1 MKERERLKYEC
12 QEKNEDDAIKTLNEL
27 SLEYLDEKDRKIII
41 HRLTDNDI
49 TTFAGYDESSYLS
62 PIGQKVIKTA
72 IYTQNYLLLKQLL
85 QIRKNNFEQNQQI
98 VQQSQQIIELLTEIK
113 NK

>member
-1 MKERERLKYEC
+1 MRERLKYEF

-41 HRLTDNDI
+41 HMLTNNDI
-49 TTFAGYDESSYLS
+49 TTFADYDESSYLG

-85 QIRKNNFEQNQQI
+85 QIRKNNFEQN
-98 VQQSQQIIELLTEIK
+98 
-113 NK
+113 

>member
-1 MKERERLKYEC
+1 MNFRK
-12 QEKNEDDAIKTLNEL
+12 KNEDDAIKTLNEL

-41 HRLTDNDI
+41 HMLTDNDI
-49 TTFAGYDESSYLS
+49 TTFADYDESSYLS
-62 PIGQKVIKTA
+62 PVGQTIIKTA

-98 VQQSQQIIELLTEIK
+98 IQQNQQIIELLTEIK